1 MRVRPWTVFSQS
13 LFSRALAAALRC
25 SKVNLFMFVPS
36 QILYTR
42 VWLGNY
48 IVYTE
53 YCISS
58 SSALVGKIK
67 AQNTIP
73 LHTLVICFV
82 SRHPSVFNSHFDSLS
97 VGLFLC
103 QLWCSLWYMHQFHW
117 ILFLFP
123 PLHPALSCYSQLAA
137 GVWETHTCARKTE
150 QHADA

>member
-48 IVYTE
+48 SRILYFFLLSTGRKNQ
-53 YCISS
+53 SPKHNT
-58 SSALVGKIK
+58 SA
-67 AQNTIP
+67 
-73 LHTLVICFV
+73 HTCDLFCQPPPFCLYL
-82 SRHPSVFNSHFDSLS
+82 SLWLSLCWSLS
-97 VGLFLC
+97 LSAVML
-103 QLWCSLWYMHQFHW
+103 SLIHAP
-117 ILFLFP
+117 ISLDTFLFP